1 MRAILILSYIISH
14 VKLTP
19 QLEIRKSGKKM
30 GISDNF
36 SFRVWNK
43 DRYVDYKYMLRSN
56 MIWFE
61 FVVVIILVVVRLLCF
76 LFQ

>member
-30 GISDNF
+30 GMSDNI

-43 DRYVDYKYMLRSN
+43 DEYVDYKYITRFLMVRSDI
-56 MIWFE
+56 IWVE
-61 FVVVIILVVVRLLCF
+61 FVVVIII
-76 LFQ
+76 